1 MPVGEVLIV
10 DDSSTSRMI
19 IQRCIEMAGVEVGSF
34 RFAENG
40 LDALASLK
48 EKGGVSVIVT
58 DINMPKM
65 DGQTFIRVLKANP
78 ATATI
83 PMIVVSSIASGDM
96 DAELIALGATVV
108 VKKPVSPAKMAGAFG
123 GLA

>member
-1 MPVGEVLIV
+1 
-10 DDSSTSRMI
+10 
-19 IQRCIEMAGVEVGSF
+19 
-34 RFAENG
+34 
-40 LDALASLK
+40 
-48 EKGGVSVIVT
+48 
-58 DINMPKM
+58 MPKM